1 VIHVA
6 NLQLRP
12 HSSLEKPWRFESLV
26 EAMEFCRVI
35 RRPFYAA
42 VVGDTS
48 RYQMWPGGRVHE
60 YGEAIWTGIL
70 ERNKRARAARKSK
83 APGGRCRSVSPA
95 GLRCALDSGHSGG
108 HQAEKQ
114 ELDALVERTAGGF
127 FGGGAKKPEPP
138 PNQGVRK
145 GG

>member
-1 VIHVA
+1 MIHVA

-12 HSSLEKPWRFESLV
+12 HSSLEEPWRFESLS

-60 YGEAIWTGIL
+60 YRESVWNGVI
-70 ERNKRARAARKSK
+70 ERNKRARAARKNALRARPETLK
-83 APGGRCRSVSPA
+83 NPGTG
-95 GLRCALDSGHSGG
+95 SGTQS
-108 HQAEKQ
+108 
-114 ELDALVERTAGGF
+114 ER
-127 FGGGAKKPEPP
+127 
-138 PNQGVRK
+138 
-145 GG
+145 